1 MQAPAIFRRTLVRR
15 VSLTLML
22 SFGVV
27 YVAYMG
33 LILRQASAPEE
44 TVSMSTT
51 RADNLLASIAS
62 ARTTGAAC
70 SIAMAAVEMLN
81 QDRGM
86 TRNTYGAL
94 SGPEQCATPGWPV
107 KPGTDGVLQVGEK
120 SYVAVTRKRGRW
132 TLSLAVEQRSKGWLF
147 SRINQTLAPY
157 LIASFIIILIPI
169 WWAVARGLRPLRALS
184 DRIAARSPDDLQPL
198 RAPASYAELT
208 PLTDALDALLAQLR
222 RKVERE
228 HAFVQDAAHELR
240 TPLAAISVQAHAV
253 AALDDKSERA
263 QAARQLDAVIRRAS
277 HLIDQLLE
285 LARLGND
292 KSSSTS
298 FDLAELVRDEA
309 AMVAP
314 LAIQRDIE
322 LTVDGDE
329 RVPLLG
335 DRASATAIISNL
347 LSNALRYTPPGGHVT
362 ATVQASAT
370 ETTLTVSDTGPGIPP
385 ELRDLVF
392 ERFYRASADVAG
404 TGLGLAIVREAAAR
418 LCGRV
423 TVAASPAGGALF
435 VVYIPQGSGLA

>member
-33 LILRQASAPEE
+33 LIFRQASAPEE

-62 ARTTGAAC
+62 ARAAGAAC

-94 SGPEQCATPGWPV
+94 SGPEQCATPGWPM
-107 KPGTDGVLQVGEK
+107 KPGMDGVLQVGEK
-120 SYVAVTRKRGRW
+120 GYVAVTRKRGPW

-253 AALDDKSERA
+253 AALDDKTERA
-263 QAARQLDAVIRRAS
+263 QAARRLDAVIRRAS

-292 KSSSTS
+292 KSSSTA

-309 AMVAP
+309 AMIAP

-329 RVPLLG
+329 RAPLLG

-347 LSNALRYTPPGGHVT
+347 LSNALRYTPSGGHVT
-362 ATVQASAT
+362 ATVHASAT
-370 ETTLTVSDTGPGIPP
+370 ATTLTVQDTGPGIPP
-385 ELRDLVF
+385 ELYDLVF

-418 LCGRV
+418 LSGRV
-423 TVAASPAGGALF
+423 TIAASPAGGALF
-435 VVYIPQGSGLA
+435 VVQIPQGSGLT